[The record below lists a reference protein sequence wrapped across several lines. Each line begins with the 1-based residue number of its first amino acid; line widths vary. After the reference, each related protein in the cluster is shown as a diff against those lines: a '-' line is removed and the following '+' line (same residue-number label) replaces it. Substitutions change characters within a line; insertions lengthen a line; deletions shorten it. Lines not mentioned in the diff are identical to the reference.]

1 MATGRRRIACTRR
14 TIIQPLSQATG
25 PALKGC
31 ILWPFFNSI
40 RTIMN
45 LTLKQLYPAYFESNG
60 NHSEVWQKELQI
72 AKGDYIKIVAPSG
85 SGKTSLIHFLYG
97 MRTDYVGSIQ
107 YGDNNIRNFTNEN
120 FATLRKNSVSVV
132 FQDLRLFPD
141 QTVLQ
146 NLEIKRQLNPYHPPQ
161 IIPVMAERLGIGNKL
176 QSKAG
181 ICSYG
186 EQQRVAIIRALLQP
200 YDILLLDEPFSH
212 LDTANS
218 QLAMELMLEESKK
231 RNATIIF
238 ADLERIDYFP
248 FTRLYHL

>member
-1 MATGRRRIACTRR
+1 M
-14 TIIQPLSQATG
+14 LSQATG
-25 PALKGC
+25 PTRKGC
-31 ILWPFFNSI
+31 ILWLFYNCIPTN
-40 RTIMN
+40 MN
-45 LTLKQLYPAYFESNG
+45 LTLKQLYPAFFESNG
-60 NHSEVWQKELQI
+60 KQSEVWQRELQFS
-72 AKGDYIKIVAPSG
+72 KGEYIKIVAPSG
-85 SGKTSLIHFLYG
+85 SGKTSLVHFLYG
-97 MRTDYVGSIQ
+97 MRKDYLGSIQ
-107 YGDNNIRNFTNEN
+107 YGDKNIRQFNNED
-120 FATLRKNSVSVV
+120 FATLRKNLVSVV

-146 NLEIKRQLNPYHPPQ
+146 NLEIKRQLNPYHPAEK
-161 IIPVMAERLGIGNKL
+161 IPEMAERLGIGKKL
-176 QSKAG
+176 HSKAG

-186 EQQRVAIIRALLQP
+186 EQQRVAIIRSLLQP

-231 RNATIIF
+231 RSATILF